1 MEAKKKPKVESAN
14 ILAAVKFTNP
24 VDKDGRKAFPT
35 VYDLL
40 CPRWKEG
47 VLVRQPGRLTI
58 KADGAAY
65 RVSIECPTEGLQ
77 TSVVVDNLPNL
88 LADVEKIV
96 SQGQCHWALT
106 WSRQKKNQP
115 TIEDLIE

>member
-1 MEAKKKPKVESAN
+1 MDPKKKPKVQ
-14 ILAAVKFTNP
+14 AAKVLEAIKFSNP
-24 VDKDGRKAFPT
+24 IDKDGRKLYPT
-35 VYDLL
+35 LYDLL
-40 CPRWKEG
+40 CPRWVDG
-47 VLVRQPGRLTI
+47 ILVRQPGRMTI

-65 RVSIECPTEGLQ
+65 RVSFDCPTEGLQ
-77 TSVVVDNLPNL
+77 TSIIVDNLPNL
-88 LADVEKIV
+88 FADAEKIV

>member
-1 MEAKKKPKVESAN
+1 MEANKKPKVEAAS
-14 ILAAVKFTNP
+14 ILKSLKFGNP
-24 VDKDGRKAFPT
+24 VDKDGRKMYPT
-35 VYDLL
+35 LYDLL
-40 CPRWKEG
+40 CPRWQDG
-47 VLVRQPGRLTI
+47 VLVRQAGRLTI

-88 LADVEKIV
+88 LADTEKLV

-106 WSRQKKNQP
+106 WARQKKNLP
-115 TIEDLIE
+115 TIEALLE